1 MDVLRQAI
9 LYLVLVAAFWGG
21 VLAMKSLSR
30 VQVPSGYADV
40 DKLSEFT
47 SYRMDQTVTMAAWRS
62 GDAACWRL
70 GPDEERA
77 VNFGWVAALPGDQVQ
92 VRDGHLQV
100 NGQAFPQG
108 ELILLPDCGPLRVP
122 DRHLF
127 LISDHHQGDSIAHGP
142 LPISAM
148 RGRLGSLP

>member
-1 MDVLRQAI
+1 MLYVVLI
-9 LYLVLVAAFWGG
+9 AAFWGG
-21 VLAMKSLSR
+21 VLAMKSFSR
-30 VQVPSGYADV
+30 VQVPSGYSDV

-47 SYRMDQTVTMAAWRS
+47 SYRMDQTVAFDAWRP

-77 VNFGWVAALPGDQVQ
+77 VNLGWIAALPGDLVQ
-92 VRDGHLQV
+92 VRDGRLQV
-100 NGQAFPQG
+100 NGQVCPQG
-108 ELILLPDCGPLRVP
+108 EVIPLPDCGPIRIP

-127 LISDHHQGDSIAHGP
+127 VISDRHQGDSIARGP
-142 LPISAM
+142 LPASAL